1 MLKLLL
7 TDPLGNAAKYALTEA
22 EGAQFVLG
30 RAEDCDMVMSND
42 DSLSR
47 YHALVRYEEG
57 HWVIR
62 DNHSVNGIRL
72 GSIPVLFTT
81 LSPGTVVRIGGGSR
95 LEVIEATA
103 QVTAQVAPQEPARRR
118 YATRAMKRAGKKQ
131 NTAPRRLAAVQE
143 VETPIGRPALH
154 LGLPHDFDLRFFLVE
169 PRHAVTSGSVLRFGF
184 LAAEDCDVYLIQHD
198 SQGGISLILPTQA
211 GAGAEL
217 HARRTAVLPPKSFL
231 VSDELVAGPPF
242 GTDTVIAVAC
252 TAPCAFTEHL
262 AALLAQDPPTDPG
275 AIEQLVLER
284 CTADL
289 PEGAAPLHWSCAV
302 LTLETRA

>member
-95 LEVIEATA
+95 LEVLEA
-103 QVTAQVAPQEPARRR
+103 TAQVAPQEPARRR

-154 LGLPHDFDLRFFLVE
+154 LGLPHEFDLRFFLVE
-169 PRHAVTSGSVLRFGF
+169 PRHAVTAGSVLRFGF
-184 LAAEDCDVYLIQHD
+184 MAEEDCRVFLVQHD
-198 SQGGISLILPTQA
+198 SLGGISLILPTQA

-252 TAPCAFTEHL
+252 TAPCSFAAHL
-262 AALLAQDPPTDPG
+262 TALLAQDPPTAPG
-275 AIEQLVLER
+275 AVELLALER
-284 CTADL
+284 CAADL
-289 PEGAAPLHWSCAV
+289 PEGAAPPRWSSAV
-302 LTLETRA
+302 LQVETRA